1 MRKAKAEKKKKK
13 REEEE
18 DEGNITI
25 PISTSN
31 ERKKEK
37 KEKKQYEENIAE
49 GEPNSHKIKKKKKK
63 NRVSEDVISWKE
75 EEEEEE
81 EEVLDYLPGQKH
93 DRPGER
99 DPLRIFYE
107 TLYQKAPDCELA
119 ETWMMEWGLLPP
131 KIAEKVYETKFGQNQ
146 RMAASRKK
154 TSKVPTTKE
163 IKRLSNSALKIK
175 KRKSSETNSVDDFRP
190 PKKKIKKQVSST

>member
-1 MRKAKAEKKKKK
+1 MRKAKAEKKKKKK

-31 ERKKEK
+31 EKKKEK
-37 KEKKQYEENIAE
+37 KEKNHYVENIAE
-49 GEPNSHKIKKKKKK
+49 GEPNNHMIKKKKKK
-63 NRVSEDVISWKE
+63 NSVSEDVIGWKE
-75 EEEEEE
+75 EEKEE

-107 TLYQKAPDCELA
+107 TLYQKVPDSELA

-146 RMAASRKK
+146 QMPASPKK

-163 IKRLSNSALKIK
+163 IKRLSNSTLKIK
-175 KRKSSETNSVDDFRP
+175 KRKSSEINSVDDFRP